1 MKLDH
6 LIIALL
12 IFITTGIFAADPD
25 EIELV
30 ESVPVETVLDLPNL
44 RNTTEVWLELIRS
57 AQKTLKIETFYF
69 SAEPGE
75 PLDLI
80 LQEIRQAAN
89 RGVAVQILADS
100 KFLETYPEPL
110 QTLNLEKNISV
121 HPINFGAL
129 AGGVMHAK
137 YFVVDGIQLFI
148 GSQNFDWRS
157 LKHIHELGV
166 RVRNPALAR
175 IFTELF
181 DLDWQLAQLPSGEMP
196 QIQPKTYAVPLAIRL
211 PNRTLPVV
219 PVFSPWHFLPDS
231 TLWDEPLLVQLIDSA
246 KTEINIQLLSY
257 SPADGNNYYPVLDN
271 ALRRAATRK
280 VMVKLM
286 CSDWSKSQPQIDFLK
301 SLAVVPNL
309 EVRLSTIPEHSAGF
323 IPFARVDHCKY
334 LLVDNRKFWIGTSN
348 WSKSYFHRSR
358 NAGLI
363 FEDETLAKLLRIF
376 FENSWNSLYA
386 YPVDPCAEY
395 EPPRRGENE

>member
-1 MKLDH
+1 MKRCQF
-6 LIIALL
+6 ILL
-12 IFITTGIFAADPD
+12 VFLACMTSGIFAASPD

-30 ESVPVETVLDLPNL
+30 ESVPVETVLDQPGL
-44 RNTTEVWLELIRS
+44 RNTTEVWQEMIRS
-57 AQKTLKIETFYF
+57 AKKTLKIETFYF

-80 LQEIRQAAN
+80 LQEIRQAGK
-89 RGVAVQILADS
+89 RGVVVQILTDS

-110 QTLNLEKNISV
+110 HSLNEEKNISV
-121 HPINFGAL
+121 RAINFGAL

-137 YFVVDGIQLFI
+137 YFIVDGTLLFI
-148 GSQNFDWRS
+148 GSQNFDWRA

-166 RVRNPALAR
+166 RVRNAALAR

-181 DLDWQLAQLPSGEMP
+181 DLDWQLTQLPSGEMP
-196 QIQPKTYAVPLAIRL
+196 QIQPKTYAVPVAIRL

-231 TLWDEPLLVQLIDSA
+231 MLWDEPLLVHLIDSA
-246 KTEINIQLLSY
+246 KTEVNIQLLSY
-257 SPADGNNYYPVLDN
+257 SPADGKNYYAVLDN

-280 VMVKLM
+280 VAVKLM

-301 SLAVVPNL
+301 SLAMVPNL
-309 EVRLSTIPEHSAGF
+309 EVRLSTIPEHSTGY

-348 WSKSYFHRSR
+348 WSQGYFHRSR

-363 FEDETLAKLLRIF
+363 FDDEILAGQLREF
-376 FENSWNSLYA
+376 FRNSWNSPYA
-386 YPVDPCAEY
+386 YRVDPCQEY
-395 EPPRRGENE
+395 EPPRRGEN